1 MDFQGSDIKTMKL
14 LNAWD
19 SIIFAARGQGCS
31 AEQLRGIALVAS
43 RRRRRRDIFSGIE
56 SDAKELELED
66 VAMWL
71 GQTPSRPLN

>member
-1 MDFQGSDIKTMKL
+1 MDFQGSDFKEMKL

-19 SIIFAARGQGCS
+19 SICRQSGCS
-31 AEQLRGIALVAS
+31 AEQLRELHWLGP
-43 RRRRRRDIFSGIE
+43 DEEF
-56 SDAKELELED
+56 DATFFQELSPTQELELED